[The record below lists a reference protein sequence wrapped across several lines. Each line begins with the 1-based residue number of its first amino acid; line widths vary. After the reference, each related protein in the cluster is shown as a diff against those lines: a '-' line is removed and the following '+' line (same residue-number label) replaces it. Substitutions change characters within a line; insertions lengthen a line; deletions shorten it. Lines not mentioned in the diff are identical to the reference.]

1 MAKFT
6 LNRLFQYLSHL
17 KIPKKR
23 KSCLHLLTQ
32 EFMSQLTGN
41 TAANLPAPIMVP
53 QQQQQP
59 LQQQQQQQTYQQP
72 QPVQQ
77 QQQQPKHQFNGQ
89 NVVRP
94 QTPVKSKTPTPA
106 HVKAMNASQ
115 YNSPQ
120 PLYSQVLK

>member
-1 MAKFT
+1 
-6 LNRLFQYLSHL
+6 
-17 KIPKKR
+17 
-23 KSCLHLLTQ
+23 
-32 EFMSQLTGN
+32 MSQLTGN
-41 TAANLPAPIMVP
+41 TAANLPPPIMVP

-59 LQQQQQQQTYQQP
+59 FQQQQQQQTYQQP
-72 QPVQQ
+72 QLV
-77 QQQQPKHQFNGQ
+77 QQQPKQQFNGQ